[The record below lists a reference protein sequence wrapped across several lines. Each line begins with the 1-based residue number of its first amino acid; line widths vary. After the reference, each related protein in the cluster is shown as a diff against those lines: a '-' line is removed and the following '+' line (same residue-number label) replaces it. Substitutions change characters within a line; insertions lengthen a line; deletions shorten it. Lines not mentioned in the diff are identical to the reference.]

1 MNRAYSILEAKS
13 FDEKTRTFK
22 GVASTPTPDRMDD
35 IVEPKG
41 AKYKLPL
48 PLLSQ
53 HEHHLPIGWVKAARV
68 TDKGIE
74 IDGEVAGDSDL
85 DYIETAWKQLKA
97 GLVRGLSIGFSPI
110 KYKWIQDDK
119 GNETG
124 GIHFEEW
131 DWLELSAVTIPA
143 NAECTITTIKS
154 YDQDPVKRSQVVN
167 ALSERHSR
175 INKALERIERA
186 KSALEYRSNERI
198 R

>member
-1 MNRAYSILEAKS
+1 MNRAYSILTSKA
-13 FDEKTRTFK
+13 FDEKSRTFK
-22 GVASTPTPDRMDD
+22 GVASTPTPDRMSD

-53 HEHHLPIGWVKAARV
+53 HDHHLPIGWVKSATV

-74 IDGEVAGDSDL
+74 IEGEVAEQAEL
-85 DYIETAWKQLKA
+85 DYVETAWKQLKA
-97 GLVRGLSIGFSPI
+97 GLVRGLSIGFSPL
-110 KYKWIQDDK
+110 KYKWIQDEK

-143 NAECTITTIKS
+143 NAECTISTLKS
-154 YDQDPVKRSQVVN
+154 YDQDPVMRSQVVN

-175 INKALERIERA
+175 INEATVRIQRAKAALE
-186 KSALEYRSNERI
+186 I
-198 R
+198 RNK

>member
-1 MNRAYSILEAKS
+1 MA
-13 FDEKTRTFK
+13 
-22 GVASTPTPDRMDD
+22 D

-53 HEHHLPIGWVKAARV
+53 HDHHLPIGWVKSATV
-68 TDKGIE
+68 TDNGIE
-74 IDGEVAGDSDL
+74 IDGEVAEQAGL
-85 DYIETAWKQLKA
+85 DYVETAWKQLKA

-131 DWLELSAVTIPA
+131 DWLELARSRFPQTPSVLFPLSNPTTKTQSSGLKWSMLCLSVTPVLIKPWNASSAPR
-143 NAECTITTIKS
+143 
-154 YDQDPVKRSQVVN
+154 P
-167 ALSERHSR
+167 H
-175 INKALERIERA
+175 
-186 KSALEYRSNERI
+186 
-198 R
+198 

>member
-1 MNRAYSILEAKS
+1 ML
-13 FDEKTRTFK
+13 
-22 GVASTPTPDRMDD
+22 PDP
-35 IVEPKG
+35 ESLLPKG
-41 AKYKLPL
+41 IAEGYPAYGVDQDR
-48 PLLSQ
+48 S
-53 HEHHLPIGWVKAARV
+53 KAMVR
-68 TDKGIE
+68 IE
-74 IDGEVAGDSDL
+74 GTS
-85 DYIETAWKQLKA
+85 
-97 GLVRGLSIGFSPI
+97 R
-110 KYKWIQDDK
+110 QDDK

-186 KSALEYRSNERI
+186 KSALEYRK
-198 R
+198 

>member
-1 MNRAYSILEAKS
+1 M
-13 FDEKTRTFK
+13 
-22 GVASTPTPDRMDD
+22 GD

-53 HEHHLPIGWVKAARV
+53 HDHHLPIGWVKSATV

-74 IDGEVAGDSDL
+74 IEGEVAEQAEL
-85 DYIETAWKQLKA
+85 DYVETAWKQLKA
-97 GLVRGLSIGFSPI
+97 GLVRGLSIGFSPL

-143 NAECTITTIKS
+143 NAECTISTLKS
-154 YDQDPVKRSQVVN
+154 YDQDPVMRSQVVN

-175 INKALERIERA
+175 INEATARIQRAKAALE
-186 KSALEYRSNERI
+186 I
-198 R
+198 RNK